1 MTIVLAFLI
10 SYSKNSMAKTFRN
23 FSDYHQT
30 RKALLFRDTKTQN
43 MRNLDL
49 FVTFCQET
57 SLHGWAYLVN
67 DDKSSWLT
75 RYILSTYLC
84 KKDQID
90 FYCMKVGLISILRS
104 WSVLNCSLHENPNA
118 NP

>member
-1 MTIVLAFLI
+1 MG
-10 SYSKNSMAKTFRN
+10 SMAKTFRN

-75 RYILSTYLC
+75 RIKRILWSMVIVASIASAIAVIAVRILQFENSDVVTKLESRTGSLS
-84 KKDQID
+84 
-90 FYCMKVGLISILRS
+90 KVFFP
-104 WSVLNCSLHENPNA
+104 SV
-118 NP
+118 